1 MAPSRLLL
9 AALALAALLAPAFAV
24 STTLVINE
32 IDVDQPST
40 DYTEFI
46 ELANAGTT
54 PIQLS
59 AYTFKLIDKS
69 GVVYNTVPL
78 PNFVLTPGQYYV
90 ICSNNAQHV
99 TPCNLPIAS
108 DGNAGGTDLIRNS
121 GGGGAGI
128 YLGSVVVDSMSY
140 GGATI
145 SGVTEG
151 TPTGS
156 DSSTLVVSF
165 QRCQAKDTNDY
176 MLYVKLFV
184 STSAADAKDTDN
196 NSADFKLYAPTP
208 GSANLCGASPSP
220 VTSPP
225 PPIAASPPTPVA
237 ASPPPPPPLVA
248 SPPPPPVASPPPPPA
263 VVLTSIHDIQ
273 GQNHTSPYTGKS
285 VTTQGIVTVTLST
298 GFYLQN
304 PESQYDNL
312 DGTSEA
318 VFVFTSNK
326 VRYAPSVGDR
336 VQVNGKIQEYFPGS
350 GGLSV
355 TELATGTTATSGSVT
370 TLSTGNTLPSPIIL
384 GDGGRTIPTQNIS
397 GPGGFSVYDPVNR
410 GIDFYESLEAM
421 LVQIN
426 NAVVSGPANKFG
438 ELPVLADNGSNVS
451 PGVRTPRGGIVL
463 QPDNYNPE
471 IITVTDARFY
481 NAAAGKVFPPFNV
494 GDNFGGPIIAY
505 VDYDFGQ
512 YQFPI
517 TNGVPTR
524 IDNNLAKTVATA
536 PTSTEFSIASFN
548 MENFGGQAPQSKFD
562 AVANIVVNNMLSPYI
577 IIAEEIQQSQAAPNA
592 NDIPNPAGVVD
603 CNVTMARLIAAIA
616 AAGGPIYDY
625 REIDPQNGTDG
636 GQPGGNI
643 RQVFMFRADQVTF
656 VDRPYNGSS
665 SPTYDAVSV
674 VTSPS
679 GEVQLS
685 WSPGRIDP
693 GNSAWVSSRKPLVG
707 EFLIDGE
714 KIFVCG
720 NHLNSKGGD
729 DYLFGIDQPT
739 PVLSSEVQRNKQAT
753 VITNFL
759 STLVAA
765 DPNANVILGGDL
777 NDFAWSNPLQILQSP
792 IAPNW
797 RLTTLADYLLP
808 VNQRYSY
815 VYEGNSQELDHLLVS
830 TPLLSRVTGIEP
842 IHVDSEF
849 AISDPTV
856 VSDHDPTVASIT
868 KRGTLFSWQS
878 GCVHHFS
885 ELWILPAAIVLLFA
899 LTIGS
904 CPAFSTCSAMS
915 PTDFQCTC
923 NTGYIPVGGTAMQP
937 KSCQP
942 APPPPPS
949 PPPPPPPNFKC
960 GRGSCPAFSTC
971 SATSRTDF
979 QCTCNT
985 GYTAVGG
992 TAMQPDS
999 CQPTSEA

>member
-9 AALALAALLAPAFAV
+9 AALALAALLAPALAV

-32 IDVDQPST
+32 IDVDQPGT
-40 DYTEFI
+40 DTTEFI
-46 ELANAGTT
+46 ELANAGTS
-54 PIQLS
+54 PIQLN
-59 AYTFKLIDKS
+59 AYTFKLIDKI
-69 GVVYNTVPL
+69 GAVYNTVPL
-78 PNFVLTPGQYYV
+78 PNFVLNPGQYFV

-108 DGNAGGTDLIRNS
+108 DGNSMGTDLIRNS

-165 QRCQAKDTNDY
+165 QRCP
-176 MLYVKLFV
+176 
-184 STSAADAKDTDN
+184 DAKDTDN
-196 NSADFKLYAPTP
+196 NNADFKLYAPTV
-208 GSANLCGASPSP
+208 GTGNLCGAPAPPPPSA
-220 VTSPP
+220 SPP
-225 PPIAASPPTPVA
+225 PAVA
-237 ASPPPPPPLVA
+237 ASPPPAVAA
-248 SPPPPPVASPPPPPA
+248 SPPPAVAASPPPAVATSPPPAVAASPPPTPVASPPPPPA
-263 VVLTSIHDIQ
+263 VVLTNIHDIQ
-273 GQNHTSPYTGKS
+273 GQNHTSPYTGKF

-318 VFVFTSNK
+318 VFVFTSNR
-326 VRYAPSVGDR
+326 VRYAPSVGDS

-355 TELATGTTATSGSVT
+355 TELSTGTTATSGSVS

-438 ELPVLADNGSNVS
+438 EMPVLADNGSNVS

-481 NAAAGKVFPPFNV
+481 NAAAGQVFPPFNV
-494 GDNFGGPIIAY
+494 GDNFGGPIVAY

-524 IDNNLAKTVATA
+524 IDNHLSKTVATA

-548 MENFGGQAPQSKFD
+548 MENFGGQAPQTKFD
-562 AVANIVVNNMLSPYI
+562 AVASIVVNNMLSPYI
-577 IIAEEIQQSQAAPNA
+577 IIVEEIQQSQAAPNSG
-592 NDIPNPAGVVD
+592 DVPNPAGVVD
-603 CNVTMARLIAAIA
+603 CNVTMARLITAII
-616 AAGGPIYDY
+616 AAGGPPYDY

-643 RQVFMFRADQVTF
+643 RQVFMFRSDQVTF

-729 DYLFGIDQPT
+729 DYLFGVHQPT
-739 PVLSSEVQRNKQAT
+739 PVLSSEVQRNMQAT
-753 VITNFL
+753 VIQNFL

-777 NDFAWSNPLQILQSP
+777 NDFAWSNPLQILQAP

-797 RLTTLADYLLP
+797 RLTTLADALLP
-808 VNQRYSY
+808 VSQRYSY
-815 VYEGNSQELDHLLVS
+815 VYEGNSQELDHILVS
-830 TPLLSRVTGIEP
+830 TPLLSRVTGVEP

-849 AISDPTV
+849 ALSDPTV
-856 VSDHDPTVASIT
+856 VSDHDPTVARIT
-868 KRGTLFSWQS
+868 KRD
-878 GCVHHFS
+878 CVHTIPLS
-885 ELWILPAAIVLLFA
+885 SGMYLLQ
-899 LTIGS
+899 L
-904 CPAFSTCSAMS
+904 C
-915 PTDFQCTC
+915 
-923 NTGYIPVGGTAMQP
+923 
-937 KSCQP
+937 
-942 APPPPPS
+942 
-949 PPPPPPPNFKC
+949 
-960 GRGSCPAFSTC
+960 
-971 SATSRTDF
+971 
-979 QCTCNT
+979 
-985 GYTAVGG
+985 
-992 TAMQPDS
+992 
-999 CQPTSEA
+999 